1 MIAATGLGNPEMA
14 YIKYASVPFFAPLV
28 PSCRYAGLPL
38 WEPLLAIGIM
48 LVTIFI
54 LGWFGAC
61 YRGGVLMYGPS
72 RSLKDIK
79 KRFSLAKIKMN
90 SG

>member
-1 MIAATGLGNPEMA
+1 MFLRVGLLDL
-14 YIKYASVPFFAPLV
+14 PFWV
-28 PSCRYAGLPL
+28 
-38 WEPLLAIGIM
+38 PLLSVGIM

-54 LGWFGAC
+54 LGTFGARV

-79 KRFSLAKIKMN
+79 KAIDLGKE
-90 SG
+90 